1 MSSVFC
7 EHKKEE
13 DTFRLHIKGAA
24 ERIVGSCTHMAMSS
38 GGKTQDDCKVVEMTD
53 ESREQIYNVMSD
65 FTRRGLRCLGLGY
78 REFHKNDLEWEK
90 KDDKMQPSS
99 DLKIDENII
108 FLGVVGIK
116 DPVRDEVP
124 DAIRKCQKAGIVV
137 RMVTGDHLDTA
148 KHIAKECGILTN
160 PNQDCITGEDF
171 RKYMRNTPEG
181 EEKTAFMERLRV
193 VARSRPDDKELMVN
207 WYKVKHKDVV
217 SVTGDGAND
226 ALALQEADV
235 GLAMNI
241 QGTDVAKEAS
251 DIVIMDDN
259 FASIVKTVKWGR
271 SVYDNIRKFVQF
283 QLTVNVVAL
292 TLSLIAA
299 FSAKYDLPL
308 TAVQLLWVNLI
319 MDTLAALALATEM
332 PTDALLERRPYSRN
346 TVLISKPMWRFV
358 FVHSFFQ
365 LIICLV
371 LLFNGESW
379 LGLEGEENKRKG
391 DAIRLKTIIFNTFVW
406 MQIFNEINAR
416 KVNGEWNVIDGFF
429 DNSMFSIILVLTA
442 VLQFLIVQFADDW
455 ASTISL
461 NVQQWAFCVVVG
473 TVSFPIAQIALWVPV
488 NYEYGM
494 VEVNPEFF
502 YVDKK
507 FVESYGTGATTS
519 SPTTMKHTN

>member
-90 KDDKMQPSS
+90 KDEVMQPSS
-99 DLKIDENII
+99 DLKIDEKII

-299 FSAKYDLPL
+299 FSSKYQLPL

-319 MDTLAALALATEM
+319 MDTLAALALATEL
-332 PTDALLERRPYSRN
+332 PTEELLERRPYARK
-346 TVLISKPMWRFV
+346 TYLISYSMIRFIA
-358 FVHSFFQ
+358 VHSTIQ
-365 LIICLV
+365 LIIMFI
-371 LLFNGESW
+371 LLFGGESF
-379 LGLEGEENKRKG
+379 LDIGSADNHEDSEDLDSRNE
-391 DAIRLKTIIFNTFVW
+391 RLMTIVFNTFVW
-406 MQIFNEINAR
+406 FQIFNEINAR
-416 KVNGEWNVIDGFF
+416 KVNGEWNVIEGFF
-429 DNSMFSIILVLTA
+429 DNTLFSAILVLTA
-442 VLQFLIVQFADDW
+442 ILQFLMVQFGGVL
-455 ASTISL
+455 TQCVPL
-461 NVQQWAFCVVVG
+461 TLEEWAFCVVVG
-473 TVSFPIAQIALWVPV
+473 SASFPVGQFTLWFPADLQQ
-488 NYEYGM
+488 GM
-494 VEVNPEFF
+494 AEVKEDWFHI
-502 YVDKK
+502 DRE
-507 FVESYGTGATTS
+507 FVEGYS
-519 SPTTMKHTN
+519 SH